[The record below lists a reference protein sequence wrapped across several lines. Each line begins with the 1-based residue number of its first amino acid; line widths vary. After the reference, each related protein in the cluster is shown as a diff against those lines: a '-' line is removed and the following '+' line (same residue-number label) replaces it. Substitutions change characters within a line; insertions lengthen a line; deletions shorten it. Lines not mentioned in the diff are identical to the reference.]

1 MIDLTSENIR
11 KTAKATGFIK
21 DNVEKVQAG
30 DYPGLKGKMIH
41 IKHL

>member
-21 DNVEKVQAG
+21 DNVEKVMRLI
-30 DYPGLKGKMIH
+30 DILELSIYLKQFF
-41 IKHL
+41 

>member
-21 DNVEKVQAG
+21 DNVEKVCVLSI
-30 DYPGLKGKMIH
+30 YLKQFF
-41 IKHL
+41 

>member
-21 DNVEKVQAG
+21 DNVEKVMRLI
-30 DYPGLKGKMIH
+30 DILEFSIYLKQFF
-41 IKHL
+41 

>member
-21 DNVEKVQAG
+21 DNVEKVMRLI
-30 DYPGLKGKMIH
+30 DILETIFFN
-41 IKHL
+41 